1 MLIVGIDPD
10 TKKHG
15 VAFMK
20 DNRLLW
26 LHNLPTE
33 SLVPA
38 LVGKAQSEP
47 LIIKLENIN
56 VHKPVFLRPGQNRNQ
71 MMKIA
76 QNVGAVKYAATLL
89 IEQLTAAGLKVNLV
103 NPLPK
108 SLSGKRFNQESFN
121 NFTGWQGSSNGDT
134 RDAAMIAWFGS
145 LMRGQQFQ
153 VSGG

>member
-15 VAFMK
+15 VAFMQ
-20 DNRLLW
+20 DNRLLS
-26 LHNLPTE
+26 LHSLPTDD
-33 SLVPA
+33 LVRV
-38 LVGKAQSEP
+38 LVIKASDP

-56 VHKPVFLRPGQNRNQ
+56 VHKPVFMRAGQSRNQ

-89 IEQLTAAGLKVNLV
+89 IDQLTAAGLKVNLV

-121 NFTGWQGSSNGDT
+121 KFTGWQGSSNGDT